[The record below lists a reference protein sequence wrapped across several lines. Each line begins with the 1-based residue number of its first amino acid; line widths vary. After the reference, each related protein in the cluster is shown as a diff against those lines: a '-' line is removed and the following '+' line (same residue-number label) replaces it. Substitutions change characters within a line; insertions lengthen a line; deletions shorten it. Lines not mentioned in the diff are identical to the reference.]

1 MAFKG
6 LRFAGLEVKNITASK
21 AMKVVL
27 VAIGIIPLLY
37 GALYLYAFMDPYVQL
52 NTVPVAVVNE
62 DAGASVSGEQR
73 NLGNEVIEELKN
85 NDDGLGW
92 RFVSADEAKSG
103 MRSGQYYMS
112 CTIPSDFS
120 KNVASADTQSPEHA
134 QLMIDYDQS
143 KNMLASQIGATVW
156 DRVRQQVSDTVAK
169 EYWNTVLNSTAEAGE
184 SLQTAANGANDLKN
198 GITTA
203 KEGSAT
209 ITDKLGTLS
218 SGAVTLK
225 EGTAS
230 LLNGAQA
237 LKGGTSELAQGAS
250 TLSDGS
256 QQLKSEGTSRVAAG
270 ANQLAQATTALP
282 DESQV
287 QQLSAASQS
296 IKGGLSSLEAGIGTD
311 TDVASETLYGGLNQ
325 LGAGVGDAGDQAPS
339 TLYGLLNLA
348 QATQGA
354 GDAACAAGEQAL
366 AAGEYPTAAAAYAKA
381 QAYYAQSQ
389 KLVAGALQATGQI
402 SAGVSGE
409 KAGLSRVAGGLGSVS
424 GGYDTLSAL
433 TAPLITNAPA
443 LKAATAQL
451 SSGASQV
458 NSSMEVLTSGAGSL
472 ASGADQVNAGVS
484 TAVAGAA
491 QLDGGAAQIASGAP
505 QLQEGSKTL
514 TSGLQT
520 AIDGSGELSTKLAD
534 GAGKMKLSKS
544 EIAAKSEVMSDPVQL
559 GDEYYTTVKN
569 YGTGF
574 APYFM
579 ALGLWVGALVA
590 SFVFK
595 PLNKRLI
602 ISGGNPVMATFASYM
617 PLAGIAI
624 AQALLLMVC
633 LQFGLQLQIDNVPLY
648 YAFGL
653 LITLV
658 FAAIMQF
665 LMAAFAF
672 PGRFIA
678 IILLMLQLTSAA
690 GTFPIETTPEFFQVV
705 SPYMPMTYVVAGM
718 REIMTGID
726 LSVAAFDAF
735 VLLLFG
741 VVSFALTVWVARR
754 KRMVRME
761 DLHPILNLG

>member
-6 LRFAGLEVKNITASK
+6 LRFAGLEVKNITASA

-27 VAIGIIPLLY
+27 AAIGIIPLLY

-62 DAGASVSGEQR
+62 DAGAAIDDEQR
-73 NLGNEVIEELKN
+73 NVGNEVIDELKN

-92 RFVSADEAKSG
+92 HFVSADEARRG
-103 MRSGQYYMS
+103 MDNGTYYMA
-112 CTIPSDFS
+112 CTIPSGFS
-120 KNVASADTQSPEHA
+120 ENIASVDTKDPEHA
-134 QLMIDYDQS
+134 QLMVEYNQS

-169 EYWNTVLNSTAEAGE
+169 QYWETVLTRTSEAGD
-184 SLQTAANGANDLKN
+184 SLQTASRGAGDLQT

-203 KEGSAT
+203 QEGSAT
-209 ITDKLGTLS
+209 LTDKLGTLS
-218 SGAVTLK
+218 GGAATLK
-225 EGTAS
+225 EGTSS
-230 LLNGAQA
+230 LSAGAQA
-237 LKGGTSELAQGAS
+237 LKGGTTQLEQGATS
-250 TLSDGS
+250 VSSGAQKL
-256 QQLKSEGTSRVAAG
+256 QNEGTSKVSAG
-270 ANQLAQATTALP
+270 ANQLAQATAALP
-282 DESQV
+282 DEAQV
-287 QQLSAASQS
+287 EQLDAASHR
-296 IKGGLSSLEAGIGTD
+296 IKGALSSVSAGIGGEGD
-311 TDVASETLYGGLNQ
+311 AGSETLYGGLNQ
-325 LGAGVGDAGDQAPS
+325 LDAGVGSSSDQAPT

-348 QATQGA
+348 QATNTA
-354 GDAACAAGEQAL
+354 GDSACAAGEKAT
-366 AAGEYPTAAAAYAKA
+366 AAGESAAAAEAYATA
-381 QAYYAQSQ
+381 RAYYAKSQ
-389 KLVAGALQATGQI
+389 QLVAGALQATGQI
-402 SAGVSGE
+402 SSGVSRE
-409 KAGLSRVAGGLGSVS
+409 TMGLSQLS
-424 GGYDTLSAL
+424 GGVDAVAAGYTTLSDL
-433 TAPLITNAPA
+433 TAPLITNAPS
-443 LKAATAQL
+443 LKAAVAQLSTGASQVNENMTTLVSGAGAL

-458 NSSMEVLTSGAGSL
+458 
-472 ASGADQVNAGVS
+472 DAGVS
-484 TAVAGAA
+484 TAVSGASQLDAGA
-491 QLDGGAAQIASGAP
+491 GQIASGAP
-505 QLQEGSKTL
+505 QLQKGSKTL
-514 TSGLQT
+514 TDGLQA
-520 AIDGSGELSTKLAD
+520 AIDGAGELSTKLAD
-534 GAGKMKLSKS
+534 GAGEMKLSQS
-544 EIAAKSEVMSDPVQL
+544 EIDAKSEVMSDPVQI

-590 SFVFK
+590 SFAFK

-602 ISGGNPVMATFASYM
+602 VSGGNPVMVAFANFM

-624 AQALLLMVC
+624 VQALLLLVC

-653 LITLV
+653 LTTLV
-658 FAAIMQF
+658 FAAILQF

-726 LSVAAFDAF
+726 LSVAGFDAL

-741 VVSFALTVWVARR
+741 VVSFALTVWVAYR

-761 DLHPILNLG
+761 DLHPILHLG